1 MKEEVELWQHTKRP
15 ILITSRCSADVCLLI
30 TWRSLTMTSCS
41 HVGKA
46 YLTFSSC
53 WRSNPYWL
61 SHFFPT
67 NQPTIKTLR
76 RVTTPWNMTT
86 RLLCLTTVSDL
97 PLLIYKF
104 ILDRFLA
111 TTCRDTDTVDQ
122 ALLCAS
128 DGHLNC
134 QNPELQLIFI
144 YFYCSSAVVF
154 IFACFPCF
162 TAPSDLRV
170 FSSISNGL
178 VAHTLSS
185 LSISS
190 AFAVTLLTL
199 C

>member
-1 MKEEVELWQHTKRP
+1 MKEEVELWQRTKRP

-104 ILDRFLA
+104 ILDLQGHWYSRSGTSLCQRWTFKLSEPWAAAHFHLFLLQF
-111 TTCRDTDTVDQ
+111 CSRLYICMLPLFHSTVSQ
-122 ALLCAS
+122 GFFL
-128 DGHLNC
+128 H
-134 QNPELQLIFI
+134 
-144 YFYCSSAVVF
+144 
-154 IFACFPCF
+154 
-162 TAPSDLRV
+162 
-170 FSSISNGL
+170 
-178 VAHTLSS
+178 
-185 LSISS
+185 
-190 AFAVTLLTL
+190 
-199 C
+199 